1 MWAFFGRVED
11 VAACL
16 PGASLDGGEKDGVV
30 NGKMRVKVG
39 PISAEFSGVAQITR
53 DEAAHRGAIVG
64 SGRDTR
70 SNSATRGIVAYS
82 VKPDEGGAGSR
93 VDVDVGYTLTGMLAQ
108 FGRSGLV
115 QDIASRLT
123 AAFAQN
129 LEARLSAGSDG
140 AAAPP
145 LVRELNAGS
154 LITTV
159 LLGRVKDLVQKDL
172 RPRLTRSRGGV
183 ERRISKLERSSCLS
197 YGEGPMGK
205 FSAIY
210 DRSRVPLYLQVAS
223 VMRQRINSGY
233 WAEGEQISTLEELEE
248 EFSLARVTIRQAIEL
263 LRAEGLLQAQ
273 QGRGTFVSGRPVNN
287 RWLNLATDF
296 DSLVESIRNN
306 VLKRVFIQ
314 RDAEPPVLIPGEGN
328 PANAY
333 TFFRSVQFNSGKP
346 FSVVNLHLDQ
356 RLFLRDSKR
365 FTRSAALPKI
375 VEMEDV
381 VITHAYQRFTIGVAD
396 PETADLLEIGLGEP
410 TADCQLTSSTTRTS
424 RSTSPTSTT
433 SRIASFCAAICFS
446 TAHRATRPAPAP
458 RARRPRSPLHI
469 GPDPAAS

>member
-1 MWAFFGRVED
+1 
-11 VAACL
+11 
-16 PGASLDGGEKDGVV
+16 
-30 NGKMRVKVG
+30 
-39 PISAEFSGVAQITR
+39 
-53 DEAAHRGAIVG
+53 
-64 SGRDTR
+64 
-70 SNSATRGIVAYS
+70 
-82 VKPDEGGAGSR
+82 
-93 VDVDVGYTLTGMLAQ
+93 
-108 FGRSGLV
+108 
-115 QDIASRLT
+115 
-123 AAFAQN
+123 
-129 LEARLSAGSDG
+129 
-140 AAAPP
+140 
-145 LVRELNAGS
+145 
-154 LITTV
+154 
-159 LLGRVKDLVQKDL
+159 
-172 RPRLTRSRGGV
+172 
-183 ERRISKLERSSCLS
+183 
-197 YGEGPMGK
+197 MGK

-263 LRAEGLLQAQ
+263 LRGEGLLRAQ

-287 RWLNLATDF
+287 RWLNLASDF
-296 DSLVESIRNN
+296 DSLVESIRSN

-333 TFFRSVQFNSGKP
+333 TFLRSVQFNGGKP

-410 TADCQLTSSTTRTS
+410 TADCQLTV
-424 RSTSPTSTT
+424 
-433 SRIASFCAAICFS
+433 INDKGVAIYVADIHYLKHCFVLRNDLLK
-446 TAHRATRPAPAP
+446 HGAP
-458 RARRPRSPLHI
+458 RHDKGAMAHKLRAAVADAVELEPRIEPDLRAR
-469 GPDPAAS
+469 